1 MNLNLRTPAG
11 TRISNFNFGNMQW
24 GGKADAT
31 DSYAMYDLAHA
42 AGINFF
48 DTAHGHTGGASE
60 TLQGEFVA
68 ADRNNRFIATKCA
81 SPVTRITSPTMA
93 KVGCIPQ
100 GSALGDAAK
109 QLGISPIT
117 LAIA

>member
-1 MNLNLRTPAG
+1 
-11 TRISNFNFGNMQW
+11 MQW

-31 DSYAMYDLAHA
+31 DSCAMYDLAHA

-48 DTAHGHTGGASE
+48 DTAHGYTGGASE
-60 TLQGEFVA
+60 TLLGEFVA
-68 ADRNNRFIATKCA
+68 ADRNDRFIATKCA
-81 SPVTRITSPTMA
+81 SPMTRITSPTMA

-100 GSALGDAAK
+100 ASALGDAAK
-109 QLGISPIT
+109 ELGISPIT